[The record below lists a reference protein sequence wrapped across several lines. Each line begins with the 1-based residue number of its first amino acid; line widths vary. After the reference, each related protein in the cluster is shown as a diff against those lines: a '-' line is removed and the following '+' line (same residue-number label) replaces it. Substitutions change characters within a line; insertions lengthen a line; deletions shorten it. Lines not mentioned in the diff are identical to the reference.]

1 MTDETKKELHDA
13 LFDIHLEMEMAKLK
27 GNYDYLEKL
36 KRELIEIKKK
46 YGKIALAENEKEAK
60 VKGGKRL

>member
-27 GNYDYLEKL
+27 GNYDYLEEL
-36 KRELIEIKKK
+36 ERELIEIKKSM
-46 YGKIALAENEKEAK
+46 GK
-60 VKGGKRL
+60 

>member
-27 GNYDYLEKL
+27 GNYDYLEELEKKL
-36 KRELIEIKKK
+36 KEIKKK
-46 YGKIALAENEKEAK
+46 FGKIALAENEKEAK